1 MEYLESIARQVRFP
15 FMFPVSIIDD
25 YIKYDA
31 NKKYIK
37 DVKEGF
43 FDGEVKKAINES

>member
-1 MEYLESIARQVRFP
+1 MEYLESIARQIKFP

-25 YIKYDA
+25 YIKYDS

-43 FDGEVKKAINES
+43 FDDEVKKAINES